1 MESAR
6 QWVVRRRQI
15 DRVERRRRRERDEV
29 GRVRVVRED
38 DGLARFEILSQ
49 GAQLARLQQRA
60 GTGAD
65 GADTVE
71 LLLVDDPRELLTE
84 MERLGPRR
92 KDRRA
97 FGAEGRRGLVV
108 VGDGVEAREAGVGGA
123 PEDDRADRELH
134 LVQLLLDVARAT
146 ATKEDQ
152 ERAHTCDASSLPR
165 IARSSSRTSRTRTRA
180 LRTAPARTRS
190 SADGTSRRTAI
201 HTSESP
207 RRRPATSPGHRH
219 ARKSAKK
226 AKIT

>member
-1 MESAR
+1 MNVQTGAPTRPATSSSLSGVVTRRMSASIRSAR
-6 QWVVRRRQI
+6 M
-15 DRVERRRRRERDEV
+15 
-29 GRVRVVRED
+29 
-38 DGLARFEILSQ
+38 SCH
-49 GAQLARLQQRA
+49 A

-134 LVQLLLDVARAT
+134 LVQLLLD
-146 ATKEDQ
+146 
-152 ERAHTCDASSLPR
+152 
-165 IARSSSRTSRTRTRA
+165 
-180 LRTAPARTRS
+180 
-190 SADGTSRRTAI
+190 
-201 HTSESP
+201 
-207 RRRPATSPGHRH
+207 
-219 ARKSAKK
+219 
-226 AKIT
+226 